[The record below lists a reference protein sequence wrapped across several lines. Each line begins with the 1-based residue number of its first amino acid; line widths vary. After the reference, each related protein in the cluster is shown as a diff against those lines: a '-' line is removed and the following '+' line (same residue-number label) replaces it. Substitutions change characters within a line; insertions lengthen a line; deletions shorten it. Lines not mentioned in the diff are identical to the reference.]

1 MIKEIL
7 TLNGCISLIL
17 AGIYISYKTRDYK
30 LSLAY
35 LGIGIANI
43 ILFLR

>member
-7 TLNGCISLIL
+7 IINGCVSLIL
-17 AGIYISYKTRDYK
+17 AGLYISYKTSDYK

-35 LGIGIANI
+35 LGVGIANLI
-43 ILFLR
+43 FMLK

>member
-7 TLNGCISLIL
+7 TINGCVSLIL

-35 LGIGIANI
+35 LGVGIANLI
-43 ILFLR
+43 FMLR